1 MSHDTCRSRVR
12 PNQRL
17 ERTGG
22 EAGCHVRAEVAAGRS
37 TASRWATEERS
48 RACLVACRACGQ
60 HKWQRWKTASA
71 ALTRMRCGH
80 ACHLCCR
87 GE

>member
-12 PNQRL
+12 PNKRL

-37 TASRWATEERS
+37 TASRSATKKR
-48 RACLVACRACGQ
+48 
-60 HKWQRWKTASA
+60 
-71 ALTRMRCGH
+71 
-80 ACHLCCR
+80 
-87 GE
+87 